1 MSSKHFGCVVDG
13 YVHLDFWLTI
23 HPGVHGAWN
32 QRPSVRVTAGEP
44 NLTRH
49 ERSMNLKM
57 KLPLALFKQPTLAAR
72 IDVESPTQQIEI
84 DTTAV
89 AEAVR
94 AVIGMDVDIRV
105 GRGEVD

>member
-1 MSSKHFGCVVDG
+1 MSSKHFGNVDNSH
-13 YVHLDFWLTI
+13 VHLDFWLTI

-72 IDVESPTQQIEI
+72 IDVETPTQQIEI
-84 DTTAV
+84 DMTAV
-89 AEAVR
+89 AAAVR
-94 AVIGMDVDIRV
+94 TVIGMDVDIRV
-105 GRGEVD
+105 HRGDEN

>member
-1 MSSKHFGCVVDG
+1 MSSKHFGSVVDG
-13 YVHLDFWLTI
+13 YVLLDFWLII
-23 HPGVHGAWN
+23 HPGEFGSWQ

-44 NLTRH
+44 RLDRH

-57 KLPLALFKQPTLAAR
+57 KLPVALFKSPTMTAR

-84 DTTAV
+84 DTEAV

-94 AVIGMDVDIRV
+94 GVLGMDVDIRV